1 MKKLILLTAI
11 SFAMSFVSCKKD
23 FECSCITT
31 TNGVAGP
38 AVKTSLVSVTKKAA
52 KANCVN
58 SSGTD
63 AGGNAYTKDCQLN

>member
-1 MKKLILLTAI
+1 MRKLIILSALVFSM
-11 SFAMSFVSCKKD
+11 SFASCKKD
-23 FECSCITT
+23 FDCTCTTT

-38 AVKTSLVSVTKKAA
+38 PTKTSLVYVTKKTA

-63 AGGNAYTKDCQLN
+63 SNGNPYTKDCQLN